1 MKKIR
6 MLSLFSGIGAPE
18 TAIKNLGYDLELLN
32 FCEIDKYASTSYET
46 IHKENKS
53 KNLSDVRLVDGTT
66 IKDVDLLF
74 HGSPCQSFSIA
85 GKQEGGDKNSGTK
98 SSLMWETVR
107 IVSECKPKIVIWEN
121 VKSVLNKNHKHN
133 FDAYLSELSKL
144 GYESNYKII
153 SPRDVG
159 EAQSRPRVFV
169 VSMLGKQ
176 FEFPNIK
183 KQQQRTIG
191 DYLESKV
198 SESYTLSKKSALNL
212 ANSNPNFKGRMTVL
226 RHNDLANCLVAKGGK
241 AARTNNFVLFDTG
254 DYSKLIDSKNIN
266 HLVDSDIHIRGL
278 TPLEYWR
285 LQGFTDEEFYK
296 ARKALADTYKNG
308 ELIKADAQLYKQAG
322 NSINV
327 KVLESFIGK
336 VIDNLQK

>member
-1 MKKIR
+1 M
-6 MLSLFSGIGAPE
+6 
-18 TAIKNLGYDLELLN
+18 
-32 FCEIDKYASTSYET
+32 
-46 IHKENKS
+46 
-53 KNLSDVRLVDGTT
+53 VDGTT

-133 FDAYLSELSKL
+133 FDAYLSELGKL
-144 GYESNYKII
+144 GYKSNYKII
-153 SPRDVG
+153 SPRDIG

-169 VSMLGKQ
+169 VSILGKQ
-176 FEFPNIK
+176 FEFPNIQ
-183 KQQQRTIG
+183 KQRQRVIG

-198 SESYTLSKKSALNL
+198 SESYILSKKSALNL
-212 ANSNPNFKGRMTVL
+212 ANNNPNFKGRMTVL
-226 RHNDLANCLVAKGGK
+226 RHNDLANYLVAKGGK
-241 AARTNNFVLFDTG
+241 AARTNNFVLYNAN
-254 DYSKLIDSKNIN
+254 DYPKLIDPKDVNY
-266 HLVDSDIHIRGL
+266 LVDNDIHFRGL

-285 LQGFTDEEFYK
+285 FQGFTDEQFYE
-296 ARKALADTYKNG
+296 AQKALADTYKNG

-327 KVLESFIGK
+327 KVLESFIGE
-336 VIDNLQK
+336 VIDKLRK